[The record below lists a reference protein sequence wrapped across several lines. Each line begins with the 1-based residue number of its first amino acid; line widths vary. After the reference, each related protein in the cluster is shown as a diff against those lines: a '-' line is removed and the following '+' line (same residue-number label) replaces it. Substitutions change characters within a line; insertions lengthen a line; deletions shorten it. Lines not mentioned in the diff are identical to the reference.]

1 MAGRFE
7 ECNIRKIRILCYFNK
22 LINIHL
28 KLIVSELLGHSNM
41 KIAQEYYGKIV
52 LRKMS
57 EEILTLT
64 KKQEH

>member
-7 ECNIRKIRILCYFNK
+7 ECNIRKIRILCYFTK

-52 LRKMS
+52 QRKMS
-57 EEILTLT
+57 EEILRLT
-64 KKQEH
+64 RYGV